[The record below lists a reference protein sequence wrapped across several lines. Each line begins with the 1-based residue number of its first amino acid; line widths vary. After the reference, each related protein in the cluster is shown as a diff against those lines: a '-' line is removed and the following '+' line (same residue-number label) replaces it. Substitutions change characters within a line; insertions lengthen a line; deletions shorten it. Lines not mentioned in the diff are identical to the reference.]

1 MICNQIIVSQV
12 NNISSLIMRLIVV
25 FQLELDNHRLQLDEK
40 LKPNGSNYSWQ
51 LFISNSSIS

>member
-1 MICNQIIVSQV
+1 
-12 NNISSLIMRLIVV
+12 MRLIVV